1 MKNKSVRIII
11 AVIVLA
17 AAAFFLWP
25 KKGTNKTEQ
34 LKTVKVALSDLRIS
48 VIVTG
53 NVQPQNRLEIKPPV
67 AGRVEKILV
76 VEGDYVK
83 KGQTLALLSSTDRAA
98 LLDAARAKGEASLK
112 EWEDTYKPIPVV
124 APLAGEVIVRS
135 VEPGQS
141 VAASDAVIVLSDRLI
156 VRAQVDET
164 DIGKVKKN
172 QAAVITLDAYPGE
185 SIRARV
191 DHISYESK
199 MVNNVTTYY
208 VDILPAS
215 VPAYFRSGMSANVEI
230 IQQEKTGVLT
240 LPVDAVKESG
250 EGNFVLVPSADGK
263 KPARVNV
270 TTGMTDGTNMEIV
283 AGLKEGDNV
292 FVNGSNYVPVS
303 KAEEGTNPFM
313 PKRSAATRRA
323 H

>member
-1 MKNKSVRIII
+1 MR
-11 AVIVLA
+11 
-17 AAAFFLWP
+17 
-25 KKGTNKTEQ
+25 
-34 LKTVKVALSDLRIS
+34 R
-48 VIVTG
+48 
-53 NVQPQNRLEIKPPV
+53 PQELIHRRHPLQPV
-67 AGRVEKILV
+67 AALRQQPGIAGEARRIARHVDDRRYPGVGQHRHLRLRPGRRRIEHHRVEA
-76 VEGDYVK
+76 
-83 KGQTLALLSSTDRAA
+83 GQLAGRQR
-98 LLDAARAKGEASLK
+98 LDEQ
-112 EWEDTYKPIPVV
+112 V

-141 VAASDAVIVLSDRLI
+141 VADSDAVIVLSDRLI